1 MGIFKSKV
9 EKALEKFPESYLW
22 ALNKCINKNLEGVGD
37 SEPQKTVLG
46 VDRFNYFRVHSNCY
60 EWSLG
65 SVWSNQINDDVR
77 RNLLR
82 QLKNLDSGLGA
93 QMNNTC
99 LELMA
104 KLFMITVKEIIDS
117 KGK

>member
-9 EKALEKFPESYLW
+9 EKALDKFPVAYLW
-22 ALNKCINKNLEGVGD
+22 ALNKCINENLD
-37 SEPQKTVLG
+37 SVMDTEPQKTVLG
-46 VDRFNYFRVHSNCY
+46 IDRFNYYRVHSTCY

-65 SVWSNQINDDVR
+65 SVGWSQSNSDQE
-77 RNLLR
+77 RNLKR

-104 KLFMITVKEIIDS
+104 KLFMISVKEIIDS